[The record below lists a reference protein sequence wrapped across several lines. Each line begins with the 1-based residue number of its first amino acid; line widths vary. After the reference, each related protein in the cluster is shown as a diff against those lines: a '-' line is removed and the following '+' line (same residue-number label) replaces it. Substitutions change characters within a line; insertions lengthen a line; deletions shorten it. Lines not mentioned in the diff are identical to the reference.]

1 MDDLQGYCTCNACGT
16 HQKVHKEV
24 KEEPKHLYTPTDVAK
39 IRKIL
44 YEEQGGKD
52 ALTGLEL
59 PTDKL
64 CLDHCHQSQFVRG
77 VLHRQVNAALGK
89 LEGVHTRYL
98 KHWYEGTLPDFLRQ
112 AAQYLELEQDT
123 RYIHPMWIKKSC
135 TMFNSL
141 NEQGKREILHLMGQ
155 PQGTNGAER
164 KKLFR
169 SAILSKKFTYEQVK
183 QMINERKKT

>member
-1 MDDLQGYCTCNACGT
+1 MIYPL
-16 HQKVHKEV
+16 
-24 KEEPKHLYTPTDVAK
+24 HLYTPTDVK
-39 IRKIL
+39 RVRDELSK
-44 YEEQGGKD
+44 EQNNKD

-59 PTDKL
+59 PEKQK
-64 CLDHCHQSQFVRG
+64 CLDHDHQSQFVRG

-98 KHWYEGTLPDFLRQ
+98 KHWYEGTLPEFLRQ

-141 NEQGKREILHLMGQ
+141 NEQGKKEVLHLMGQ
-155 PQGTNGAER
+155 SQGANGAER
-164 KKLFR
+164 KKIFR
-169 SAILSKKFTYEQVK
+169 SAILSKKFTYQDVK
-183 QMINERKKT
+183 QMIEERKKV